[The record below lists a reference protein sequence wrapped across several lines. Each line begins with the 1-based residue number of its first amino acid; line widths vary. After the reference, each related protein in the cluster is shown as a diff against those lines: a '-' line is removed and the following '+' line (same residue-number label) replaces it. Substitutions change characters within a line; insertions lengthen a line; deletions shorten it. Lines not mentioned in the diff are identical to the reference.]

1 MLVWV
6 GSGSDIPE
14 RAADVCEWKE
24 ISVRNGSKHSDISE
38 KSLTFIEQTISHTK
52 QNTALTP
59 EGYNKKNDNHK
70 ITWLQA
76 VGADPYGS
84 YRP

>member
-6 GSGSDIPE
+6 GSGSGSDTPE

-24 ISVRNGSKHSDISE
+24 ISVRNGSKHSLI
-38 KSLTFIEQTISHTK
+38 FIEQTISHTK

-59 EGYNKKNDNHK
+59 EVYNKKNDNHK
-70 ITWLQA
+70 IT
-76 VGADPYGS
+76 
-84 YRP
+84 